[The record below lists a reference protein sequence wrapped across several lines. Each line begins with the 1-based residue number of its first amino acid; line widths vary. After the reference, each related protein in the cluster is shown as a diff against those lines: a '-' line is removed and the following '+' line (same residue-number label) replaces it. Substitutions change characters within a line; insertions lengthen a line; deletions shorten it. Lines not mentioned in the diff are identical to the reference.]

1 MYESKSVRR
10 RLPVPRLAVA
20 LAFLLSLALAAVTP
34 QLSLAQNPTE
44 TDASVRFV
52 HASPDAP
59 AVDVIVDGAV
69 VASDLAFGQA
79 TDALSVSPDEHQ
91 LQIVPTGQDA
101 SSAVVDTTL
110 DPDSGTTY
118 IVAVSGLLKDIEA
131 KVYDVHKD
139 DLDTGQSRL
148 RLINLSPEDTS
159 VDFYV
164 TGGDELFDDLDFG
177 TASDYTDLDTG
188 SYDFEVRPHDQETA
202 SLSIPGFEV
211 GDGNAYDLLLIGAAA
226 DNTLSV
232 VPLTT
237 PVSTPCSTVLGSGTP
252 GDACVRVIHASP
264 DAPAVDIYV
273 NGSKVVEN
281 LAYGAGT
288 DFAPLPSGD
297 DREIQIVPTGSS
309 VDDAIFD
316 TTVDLGPGKAYD
328 VVAVGMADD
337 IDAIVENV
345 DLSAIPEGQA
355 RVRVMHAAPDVDG
368 VDVVVT
374 DGPELF
380 TGVEFKDTTDYQV
393 IDAGTYDIQV
403 KQGDDVLIR
412 VQDLTLEAGQVY
424 DILAIGRSDDGS
436 LQLVAFSA
444 PAESPTGM
452 AATPDMASTPMT
464 VEEATPAI
472 EATPAG

>member
-1 MYESKSVRR
+1 MNETSSATVVPVRR
-10 RLPVPRLAVA
+10 IVVA
-20 LAFLLSLALAAVTP
+20 LALMLAMALTAIAPHVTV
-34 QLSLAQNPTE
+34 AQDPTE

-69 VASDLAFGQA
+69 VASDLAFGKA
-79 TDALSVSPDEHQ
+79 TDALSLSPDEHQ
-91 LQIVPTGQDA
+91 VQVVPTGSDA
-101 SSAVVDTTL
+101 SSAVVDTKFS
-110 DPDSGTTY
+110 PDSGKTY
-118 IVAVSGLLKDIEA
+118 IVAVSGQLKDIEA
-131 KVYDVHKD
+131 KIYDVHKD
-139 DLDTGQSRL
+139 DLDSGKSRL
-148 RLINLSPEDTS
+148 RLINLSTDDAN

-164 TGGDELFDDLDFG
+164 TGGDKLFDDLDFG
-177 TASDYTDLDTG
+177 KASDYTDLDTG

-202 SLSIPGFEV
+202 SLSIPAFEV
-211 GDGNAYDLLLIGAAA
+211 GDGNAYDLLLIGTAA
-226 DNTLSV
+226 DKTLSV
-232 VPLTT
+232 VSLAT
-237 PVSTPCSTVLGSGTP
+237 PVATPCSTILGTGTP
-252 GDACVRVIHASP
+252 DDACVRVIHASP
-264 DAPAVDIYV
+264 DAPAVDVYV

-281 LAYGAGT
+281 LAFGAGT
-288 DFAPLPSGD
+288 DFASLPSGN

-316 TTVDLGPGKAYD
+316 TKVDLGPGKAYD

-345 DLSAIPEGQA
+345 DLSAVPEGQA

-374 DGPELF
+374 DGPDLF
-380 TGVEFKDTTDYQV
+380 TGVDFKDTTDYQV

-412 VQDLTLEAGQVY
+412 VQDLTLEAGNVY

-436 LQLVAFSA
+436 LKLVAFAA
-444 PAESPTGM
+444 PAESPTGA
-452 AATPDMASTPMT
+452 AATPNTASTPMT
-464 VEEATPAI
+464 AEEATPAI

>member
-1 MYESKSVRR
+1 MFDSKPIRR
-10 RLPVPRLAVA
+10 VLPVPRLAVA

-59 AVDVIVDGAV
+59 AVDVLIDGAV
-69 VASDLAFGQA
+69 VASDLSFGQA

-91 LQIVPTGQDA
+91 MQVVPTGQSAD
-101 SSAVVDTTL
+101 SAVIDTKL
-110 DPDSGTTY
+110 DPDGGTTY
-118 IVAVSGLLKDIEA
+118 IVAISGLLKDIEA

-139 DLDTGQSRL
+139 DLDAGKSRL
-148 RLINLSPEDTS
+148 RLINLSPDDTN
-159 VDFYV
+159 VDLYV
-164 TGGDELFDDLDFG
+164 TGGDKLFDDLSFG
-177 TASDYTDLDTG
+177 KASDYTDLDVG
-188 SYDFEVRPHDQETA
+188 SYDLEVRPHDQETA
-202 SLSIPGFEV
+202 SLSIPGFEAS
-211 GDGNAYDLLLIGAAA
+211 DGNAYDLLLIGTAA
-226 DNTLSV
+226 DKTLSV

-237 PVSTPCSTVLGSGTP
+237 PVATPCSTVLNIGTP
-252 GDACVRVIHASP
+252 DDACVRVIHASP

-288 DFAPLPSGD
+288 DFAPLPSGN
-297 DREIQIVPTGSS
+297 DREIQIVATGGS

-316 TTVDLGPGKAYD
+316 TKVDLGPGKAYD

-337 IDAIVENV
+337 IDAVVENV
-345 DLSAIPEGQA
+345 DLSAVPEGQA
-355 RVRVMHAAPDVDG
+355 RVRVIHAAPDVDG

-380 TGVEFKDTTDYQV
+380 TGVDFKDTTDYQV

-403 KQGDDVLIR
+403 KHGDDVLIR
-412 VQDLTLEAGQVY
+412 VQDFTVEAGNVY
-424 DILAIGRSDDGS
+424 DVLAIGRSDDGS

-444 PAESPTGM
+444 PTESPTGVS
-452 AATPDMASTPMT
+452 ATPDMASTPMT
-464 VEEATPAI
+464 VDEATPAI